1 MITIITHCNNTV
13 GGGHLKRS
21 IVLNS
26 MLKKDELSSKIYCDK
41 SDLSSIISN
50 NEVALIDDFWNE
62 IKNIKFHK
70 VCIFD
75 FPKLLD
81 KEKANVIYSLIRIL
95 DESGKFVISLGHF
108 QYNSYNLTAIYDLY
122 PNYYDVTNLANHH
135 YGFDFLALSSEYKI
149 NPKYKN
155 KVKYDVLVTFGNSDP
170 ENFTEKVINNSFL
183 LDKSV
188 CIVIGSGFN
197 KTAINKIINLC
208 KEKRFDYLE
217 NVTTLYDLFLKVDLV
232 ICAFGITAF
241 EAILLKKN
249 LICFVHYDW
258 QYPSAKFYS
267 NIIGFTLFKEP
278 PSSLEIKTQS
288 LDYSFNERL
297 KNGSKNL
304 VKRIKN
310 YAETDP
316 HLDVLLILAHVG
328 DELDA
333 VSFIL
338 KCIKQGKKVGLV
350 FMSDGLMSRYE
361 RENIKERLVKDDIF
375 RILESWI
382 LSIGIKI
389 YYMFDLED
397 NNLQSHD
404 HLKTTKLI
412 EVLIERHTPLEIYTN
427 DENSTNLT
435 HSHLNKIVKIA
446 TRNKTYINKIGT
458 IINPKNLLK
467 TNAKYNKVINVS
479 EDLKIQMDN
488 LFKSNTK
495 YFDLLQLNMDL
506 INIQRI
512 SMGVLIN
519 KGMVELQGIIYE
531 SD

>member
-26 MLKKDELSSKIYCDK
+26 MLKKDGLSSKIYCDK

-50 NEVALIDDFWNE
+50 NEVALIDDFWKE
-62 IKNIKFHK
+62 IKNIKFNK

-122 PNYYDVTNLANHH
+122 PNYFDVTNLANHH
-135 YGFDFLALSSEYKI
+135 YGFDFLALSEEYKTDR
-149 NPKYKN
+149 NPDIKSY
-155 KVKYDVLVTFGNSDP
+155 YDVLVTFGNSDP
-170 ENFTEKVINNSFL
+170 KNFTEKTINNSFL
-183 LDKSV
+183 SGKSV
-188 CIVIGSGFN
+188 CVVIGSGVR
-197 KTAINKIINLC
+197 KTERNNIISLC
-208 KEKRFDYLE
+208 KEKGFDFLE
-217 NVTTLYDLFLKVDLV
+217 NVTSLYNLFLKSNLV

-241 EAILLKKN
+241 EAIILKKN
-249 LICFVHYDW
+249 LLCFVHYEW
-258 QYPSAKFYS
+258 QYSSAKFYS
-267 NIIGFTLFKEP
+267 NIIGFTLYKEP
-278 PSSLEIKTQS
+278 PVSLTANSNK
-288 LDYSFNERL
+288 LDYSFNYRL

-304 VKRIKN
+304 VKRIKK
-310 YAETDP
+310 YAETDTK
-316 HLDVLLILAHVG
+316 LDVLLILAHVG

-333 VSFIL
+333 ISFIM
-338 KCIKQGKKVGLV
+338 KCIKQGKKVGIV
-350 FMSDGLMSRYE
+350 FMSNGLMSRYE
-361 RENIKERLVKDDIF
+361 RENIKERLVKEDIF

-382 LSIGIKI
+382 LSIGVKI
-389 YYMFDLED
+389 HYMFDFED

-404 HLKTTKLI
+404 HLKTTKLV
-412 EVLIERHTPLEIYTN
+412 EVLIKRHNPLEIYTN
-427 DENSTNLT
+427 DENSTNIT

-446 TRNKTYINKIGT
+446 TRNKINVNKIGT
-458 IINPKNLLK
+458 IINPKNLLN
-467 TNAKYNKVINVS
+467 TDAKYNKVININ

-488 LFKSNTK
+488 LFESNTK

-519 KGMVELQGIIYE
+519 KAMVELQGIIYE